1 MCYSVRASLSAWV
14 VSILIA
20 IYLWRRNNS
29 IDRWNAS
36 FIITFSVVQLWEAGI
51 WGTENKELFVKL
63 IAITL
68 ALQPLVQTVG
78 AWQWSGDSRLQLLIT
93 FYAIIVVYTIYRVMT
108 ETFDVTVGPN
118 GHLVWSRNVF
128 GPTMLIITYILGLF
142 IGLFWGL
149 PKTIPL
155 MVIGLGTL
163 AWSMSRVSTGEVGSY
178 WCYIAVIYSVCALII

>member
-20 IYLWRRNNS
+20 IYLWRRNNG

-36 FIITFSVVQLWEAGI
+36 FIITFSAVQLWEAGI

-63 IAITL
+63 IALTL

-78 AWQWSGDSRLQLLIT
+78 AWQWSSDSRLQLLIV

-108 ETFDVTVGPN
+108 EKFGVTVGHN

-128 GPTMLIITYILGLF
+128 GPTLLIITYILGLF

-149 PKTIPL
+149 PKTILL
-155 MVIGLGTL
+155 MAIGLGTL
-163 AWSMSRVSTGEVGSY
+163 VWSMSRVATGEIGSY
-178 WCYIAVIYSVCALII
+178 WCYIAVVYSICALII